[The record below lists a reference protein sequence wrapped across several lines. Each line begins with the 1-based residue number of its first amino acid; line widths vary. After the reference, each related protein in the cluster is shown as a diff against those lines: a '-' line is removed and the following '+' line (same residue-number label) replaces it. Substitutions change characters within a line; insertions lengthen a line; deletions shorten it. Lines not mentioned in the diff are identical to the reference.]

1 MAEPPILLDL
11 AGPIATLTLNRPAAL
26 NALEET
32 MAAALAARLA
42 AVEHDAAIRCLVV
55 RGAGDHFMAGG
66 DVKRF
71 AALLA
76 EVPAGERAATFGR
89 LVEEVHTSIR
99 ALRRLPIPVV
109 AAVRG
114 AVAGFGVSLMLACDL
129 AIAADDA
136 LFTVAYG
143 QLGTSPDGGATFHL
157 GRAVGQKRAMELALL
172 GERIDAATAA
182 RYGLVNRVVPVA
194 DLKAETGRLA
204 ARLAA
209 GATAALGRT
218 KALLNQAFDHD
229 LDAHLDAERDG
240 FVASTGT
247 ADFAEGVA
255 AFVARR
261 PPRFTGR

>member
-11 AGPIATLTLNRPAAL
+11 AGPIANLTLNRPAAL

-32 MAAALAARLA
+32 MATALAAALGEVERNP
-42 AVEHDAAIRCLVV
+42 AVRCLVV

-71 AALLA
+71 ADLVVGLP
-76 EVPAGERAATFGR
+76 PAERAATFTR
-89 LVEEVHTSIR
+89 LVGTVHTSVLT
-99 ALRRLPIPVV
+99 LRRLPIPVV
-109 AAVRG
+109 TAVRG

-136 LFTVAYG
+136 LFTLAYG

-172 GERIDAATAA
+172 GDRIDAATAA
-182 RYGLVNRVVPVA
+182 RYGLVNRVVPAA
-194 DLKAETGRLA
+194 DLDGAVANLA

-218 KALLNQAFDHD
+218 KALLNAAYDHD
-229 LDAHLDAERDG
+229 LATHLDGEQEQ
-240 FVASTGT
+240 FVASTAT
-247 ADFAEGVA
+247 ADFAEGVT
-255 AFVARR
+255 AFVEKR
-261 PPRFTGR
+261 PPRFEGR